1 MNKNQKYSV
10 KMKTTNLPDIEVEVI
25 ATSIFE
31 VMEKAKEKAVQEYQ
45 GFDAQVVYYADIR
58 EIFLGILLA
67 NKARDD
73 SVVCSEPMV
82 S

>member
-1 MNKNQKYSV
+1 
-10 KMKTTNLPDIEVEVI
+10 MKTTNLPDIEVEVI

-58 EIFLGILLA
+58 EIF
-67 NKARDD
+67 
-73 SVVCSEPMV
+73 
-82 S
+82 

>member
-58 EIFLGILLA
+58 EIF
-67 NKARDD
+67 
-73 SVVCSEPMV
+73 
-82 S
+82 